1 MSLPPEP
8 DPPPRIGER
17 LWPQGW
23 LHADSPALIANPL
36 AQAAILLLLL
46 SLIFVI
52 FPGIDVWFSGL
63 FYDGAGFPMGKLG
76 AFIALRALGND
87 ITRLVVVVLIVV
99 LILKLALPEQRSFI
113 PPRDTLFVL
122 GTLIVG
128 PGIIVNLIF
137 KNHWGRPRP
146 TDVNIFGGDN
156 PFVSAWH
163 MSDACA
169 SNCSFVS
176 GEASSAIW
184 LITLVVLL
192 PLAWRRPALR
202 ILIGVA
208 ILLSLNR
215 IAMGGHFLSD
225 VLLAWVMTLVVIAVA
240 YRFLYVTP
248 PTALTDASLEAGLTR
263 TGEGI
268 RSSMRVA
275 VRAISSRLAAR
286 PPAEPP
292 ADPPPPAA

>member
-1 MSLPPEP
+1 MSLPPEEN
-8 DPPPRIGER
+8 PPPRIGDR

-36 AQAAILLLLL
+36 AQTAIAILLL
-46 SLIFVI
+46 SLFFLV

-63 FYDGAGFPMGKLG
+63 FYDGTGFPMGNLG
-76 AFIALRALGND
+76 AFVALRALGND
-87 ITRLVVVVLIVV
+87 ITRIVVVVLIIV
-99 LILKLALPEQRSFI
+99 LILKLALPEQRSFV

-137 KNHWGRPRP
+137 KDHWGRPRP
-146 TDVNIFGGDN
+146 TGVNLFGGN
-156 PFVSAWH
+156 EPFVGAWH

-176 GEASSAIW
+176 GEASSATW

-202 ILIGVA
+202 ILIGLA

-225 VLLAWVMTLVVIAVA
+225 VLLAWAMTLLVIAVA

-248 PTALTDASLEAGLTR
+248 PAALTDASLEAGLTR
-263 TGEGI
+263 AGEAI
-268 RSSMRVA
+268 RSGIGAA
-275 VRAISSRLAAR
+275 VRAVSERLAAK
-286 PPAEPP
+286 PP

>member
-1 MSLPPEP
+1 MSLPPEEK
-8 DPPPRIGER
+8 PPRIGDR
-17 LWPQGW
+17 LWPQNW

-36 AQAAILLLLL
+36 AQAAILILIL
-46 SLIFVI
+46 SLFFLI
-52 FPGIDVWFSGL
+52 FPGIDVWFSSL
-63 FYDGAGFPMGKLG
+63 FYDGTGFPMGNLG
-76 AFIALRALGND
+76 AFVALRALGND
-87 ITRLVVVVLIVV
+87 ITRIVVVVLIIV
-99 LILKLALPEQRSFI
+99 LILKLALPEQRSFV

-146 TDVNIFGGDN
+146 TAVNLFNGDH
-156 PFVSAWH
+156 PFVGAWH

-192 PLAWRRPALR
+192 PFAWRRPALR
-202 ILIGVA
+202 VLIGLA

-225 VLLAWVMTLVVIAVA
+225 VLLAWAMTLAVIAIV

-248 PTALTDASLEAGLTR
+248 PAALSDTNLELGLTR
-263 TGEGI
+263 AGQGI
-268 RSSMRVA
+268 RGGVRAV
-275 VRAISSRLAAR
+275 VRAISDRMATK

-292 ADPPPPAA
+292 AGPPPPAA